1 MIGCAFLLFTLF
13 LWLFGVLLKW
23 AFESKFAKQNAS
35 EFKGENSGKNEVK
48 NKELSAK
55 KNAPKFLALKY
66 ALTLFFT
73 ALCLVPVY
81 KGFCLATLMY
91 SFFDA
96 PSVLCVLLA
105 GFFVCKVFLKDFANF
120 ELNLSIKA
128 DFFALLFVYGLVI
141 FLGNLDLMPYDF
153 YVPNAFAQAYLRDL
167 LLYELSKCTLVFAL
181 LLALY
186 IVNKPCALLGLLAL
200 MPFAFIAEQSFL
212 TALICVY
219 LWAFSLAILL
229 WQGAKFIKGK
239 LCKNPLKA

>member
-1 MIGCAFLLFTLF
+1 MIGCVFLLFTLF
-13 LWLFGVLLKW
+13 LWLFDLLLKW

-55 KNAPKFLALKY
+55 NAPKFLALKY
-66 ALTLFFT
+66 ALTLFFS

-128 DFFALLFVYGLVI
+128 DSFALLFVYGLVI

-167 LLYELSKCTLVFAL
+167 LLYELSKCALVFAL

-186 IVNKPCALLGLLAL
+186 LVNKFCALLALLAL

-229 WQGAKFIKGK
+229 WQGVKFIKGK

>member
-1 MIGCAFLLFTLF
+1 MIGCAFLLFALF
-13 LWLFGVLLKW
+13 LWLFDLLLKW

-35 EFKGENSGKNEVK
+35 EFKGENLGKNEIK
-48 NKELSAK
+48 GKELSA

-66 ALTLFFT
+66 ALTLFFS
-73 ALCLVPVY
+73 ALCLVPY

-105 GFFVCKVFLKDFANF
+105 GFFVCKAFLKDFANF

-128 DFFALLFVYGLVI
+128 DSFALLFVYGLVI

-167 LLYELSKCTLVFAL
+167 LLYELSKCALVFTL

-186 IVNKPCALLGLLAL
+186 IVNKFCALLALLAL

-229 WQGAKFIKGK
+229 WQGVKFIKGK

>member
-1 MIGCAFLLFTLF
+1 MIGCVFLLFALF

-23 AFESKFAKQNAS
+23 AFESKFIKQNS
-35 EFKGENSGKNEVK
+35 GEFKGENLGKNEIK
-48 NKELSAK
+48 SKELSA

-66 ALTLFFT
+66 ALTLFFS
-73 ALCLVPVY
+73 AFCLVPVY

-128 DFFALLFVYGLVI
+128 DSFALLFVYGLVI

-153 YVPNAFAQAYLRDL
+153 YVPNAFAQVYLSDL
-167 LLYELSKCTLVFAL
+167 FLYELSKCALVFAL

-186 IVNKPCALLGLLAL
+186 IVNKFCALLALFAL
-200 MPFAFIAEQSFL
+200 MPFAFIAEQNFL

-229 WQGAKFIKGK
+229 WQGVKFIKGK

>member
-1 MIGCAFLLFTLF
+1 MIGCVFLLFTLF
-13 LWLFGVLLKW
+13 LWLFDLLLKW
-23 AFESKFAKQNAS
+23 AFESKFAKQNS
-35 EFKGENSGKNEVK
+35 GEFKGENSGKNEVK
-48 NKELSAK
+48 IQKLSA

-66 ALTLFFT
+66 ALTLFFS

-105 GFFVCKVFLKDFANF
+105 GFFVCKAFLKDFANF

-128 DFFALLFVYGLVI
+128 DSFALLFVYGLVI

-153 YVPNAFAQAYLRDL
+153 YVSNAFAQKYLSDL
-167 LLYELSKCTLVFAL
+167 FLYELSKCALVFAL

-186 IVNKPCALLGLLAL
+186 IVNKFCALLALFAL

-229 WQGAKFIKGK
+229 WQGVKFIKGK

>member
-1 MIGCAFLLFTLF
+1 MIGCAFLLFASF
-13 LWLFGVLLKW
+13 LWLFDLLLKW

-35 EFKGENSGKNEVK
+35 EFKGENLGKNEVK
-48 NKELSAK
+48 NKELSA

-66 ALTLFFT
+66 ALTLFFS

-120 ELNLSIKA
+120 ELSLSIKA
-128 DFFALLFVYGLVI
+128 DSFALLFVYGLVI

-167 LLYELSKCTLVFAL
+167 LLYELSKCALVFAL

-186 IVNKPCALLGLLAL
+186 IVNKFCALLALFAL

-229 WQGAKFIKGK
+229 WQGVKFIKGK

>member
-1 MIGCAFLLFTLF
+1 MIGCVFLLFTLF
-13 LWLFGVLLKW
+13 LWLFDLLLKW

-48 NKELSAK
+48 NKKLSA

-73 ALCLVPVY
+73 AFCLVPAY

-128 DFFALLFVYGLVI
+128 DSFALLFVYGLVI

-153 YVPNAFAQAYLRDL
+153 YAPNAFAQAYLMDL
-167 LLYELSKCTLVFAL
+167 LLYELSKCALVFAL

-200 MPFAFIAEQSFL
+200 MPFAFIAEQNFL

-229 WQGAKFIKGK
+229 WQGVKFIKGK
-239 LCKNPLKA
+239 LCKNPLKE

>member
-1 MIGCAFLLFTLF
+1 MIGCAFLLFVSF

-23 AFESKFAKQNAS
+23 AFESKFAKQNS
-35 EFKGENSGKNEVK
+35 GEFKGENLGKNEIK
-48 NKELSAK
+48 SKELSA

-73 ALCLVPVY
+73 AFCLVPVY

-128 DFFALLFVYGLVI
+128 DSFALLFVYGLVI

-167 LLYELSKCTLVFAL
+167 LLYELSKCALVFAL

-186 IVNKPCALLGLLAL
+186 IVNKFCALLALLAL

-229 WQGAKFIKGK
+229 WQSVKFIKGK

>member
-13 LWLFGVLLKW
+13 LWLFDLLLKW
-23 AFESKFAKQNAS
+23 AFESKFAKQNS
-35 EFKGENSGKNEVK
+35 GEFKGENLGKNEIK
-48 NKELSAK
+48 SKELSAK
-55 KNAPKFLALKY
+55 NVPKFLALKY

-73 ALCLVPVY
+73 AFCLAPVY

-128 DFFALLFVYGLVI
+128 DSFALLFVYGLVI

-167 LLYELSKCTLVFAL
+167 FLYELSKCALVFAL

-186 IVNKPCALLGLLAL
+186 IVNKFCALLALFAL

-229 WQGAKFIKGK
+229 WQGVKFIKGK

>member
-1 MIGCAFLLFTLF
+1 MTGKRNAVTFSFKVQVCFLL
-13 LWLFGVLLKW
+13 VI
-23 AFESKFAKQNAS
+23 
-35 EFKGENSGKNEVK
+35 
-48 NKELSAK
+48 
-55 KNAPKFLALKY
+55 AL
-66 ALTLFFT
+66 
-73 ALCLVPVY
+73 
-81 KGFCLATLMY
+81 
-91 SFFDA
+91 
-96 PSVLCVLLA
+96 LLA
-105 GFFVCKVFLKDFANF
+105 GFFVCKAFLRDFANF

-128 DFFALLFVYGLVI
+128 DSFVLLFVYGLVI

-167 LLYELSKCTLVFAL
+167 LLYELSKCALVFAL

-186 IVNKPCALLGLLAL
+186 LVNKFCALLAL

-229 WQGAKFIKGK
+229 WQGVKFIKGK

>member
-1 MIGCAFLLFTLF
+1 MIGCVFLLFTLF
-13 LWLFGVLLKW
+13 LWLFDLLLKW

-55 KNAPKFLALKY
+55 NAPKFLALKY
-66 ALTLFFT
+66 ALTLFFS

-128 DFFALLFVYGLVI
+128 DSFALLFVYGLVI

-153 YVPNAFAQAYLRDL
+153 YVPNALTQAYLRDL
-167 LLYELSKCTLVFAL
+167 FLYELSKCALVFAL

-186 IVNKPCALLGLLAL
+186 LVNKFCALLALLAL

-229 WQGAKFIKGK
+229 WQGVKFIKGK

>member
-1 MIGCAFLLFTLF
+1 MIGCAFLLFASF
-13 LWLFGVLLKW
+13 LWLFDLLLKW
-23 AFESKFAKQNAS
+23 AFESKFTKQNS
-35 EFKGENSGKNEVK
+35 GEFKGENLGKNEIK
-48 NKELSAK
+48 NKELSA

-66 ALTLFFT
+66 TLTLFFT
-73 ALCLVPVY
+73 AFCLVPVY

-105 GFFVCKVFLKDFANF
+105 GFFVCKAFLKDFANF

-128 DFFALLFVYGLVI
+128 DSFALLFVYGLVI

-153 YVPNAFAQAYLRDL
+153 YVPNALTQAYLRDL
-167 LLYELSKCTLVFAL
+167 LLYELSKCALVFAL

-186 IVNKPCALLGLLAL
+186 IVNKFCALLALLAL
-200 MPFAFIAEQSFL
+200 MPFAFMAEQSFL

-229 WQGAKFIKGK
+229 WQGVKFIKGK

>member
-13 LWLFGVLLKW
+13 LWFFDLLLKW
-23 AFESKFAKQNAS
+23 AFESKFAKQNSS
-35 EFKGENSGKNEVK
+35 EFKGENLSKNEVK
-48 NKELSAK
+48 NKELSA

-66 ALTLFFT
+66 ALTLFFS

-128 DFFALLFVYGLVI
+128 DSFALLFVYGLVI

-153 YVPNAFAQAYLRDL
+153 YVPNALTQAYLRDL
-167 LLYELSKCTLVFAL
+167 LLYELSKCALVFAL

-186 IVNKPCALLGLLAL
+186 IVNKFCALLALFVL

-212 TALICVY
+212 TTLICVY

-229 WQGAKFIKGK
+229 WQGVKFIKGK

>member
-1 MIGCAFLLFTLF
+1 MIGCVFLLFTLF
-13 LWLFGVLLKW
+13 LWLFDLLLKW
-23 AFESKFAKQNAS
+23 AFEGKFAKQNSS
-35 EFKGENSGKNEVK
+35 EFKGENLSKNEIK
-48 NKELSAK
+48 GKELSA

-128 DFFALLFVYGLVI
+128 DSFVLLFVYGLVI

-153 YVPNAFAQAYLRDL
+153 YVPNALTQAYLRDL
-167 LLYELSKCTLVFAL
+167 FLYELSKCALVFAL

-186 IVNKPCALLGLLAL
+186 IVNKFCALLALFAL

-229 WQGAKFIKGK
+229 WQGVKFIKGK

>member
-1 MIGCAFLLFTLF
+1 MIGCVFLLFTLF
-13 LWLFGVLLKW
+13 LWFFGVLLKW
-23 AFESKFAKQNAS
+23 AFESKFTKQNAG
-35 EFKGENSGKNEVK
+35 EFKGENLSKNEIK
-48 NKELSAK
+48 SKELSA

-66 ALTLFFT
+66 ALTLFFS
-73 ALCLVPVY
+73 AFCLVPVY

-128 DFFALLFVYGLVI
+128 DSFVLLFVYGLVI

-153 YVPNAFAQAYLRDL
+153 YVPNAFTQAYLRDL
-167 LLYELSKCTLVFAL
+167 FLYELSKCALVFAL

-186 IVNKPCALLGLLAL
+186 IVNKFCALLALLAL
-200 MPFAFIAEQSFL
+200 MPFAFMAEQSFL

>member
-1 MIGCAFLLFTLF
+1 MIGCVFLLFTLF
-13 LWLFGVLLKW
+13 LWLFDLLLKW

-35 EFKGENSGKNEVK
+35 EFKGENLSKNEIK
-48 NKELSAK
+48 NKELSA

-66 ALTLFFT
+66 ALTLFFS
-73 ALCLVPVY
+73 AFCLVPVY

-128 DFFALLFVYGLVI
+128 DSFALLFVYGLVI

-153 YVPNAFAQAYLRDL
+153 YAPNAFAQAYLSDL
-167 LLYELSKCTLVFAL
+167 LLYELSKCALVFAL

-186 IVNKPCALLGLLAL
+186 IVNKFCALLGLLAL
-200 MPFAFIAEQSFL
+200 MPFAFNAEQSFL

>member
-1 MIGCAFLLFTLF
+1 MIGCVFLLFASF
-13 LWLFGVLLKW
+13 LWLFDLLLKW
-23 AFESKFAKQNAS
+23 AFEIKFAKQNSS
-35 EFKGENSGKNEVK
+35 EFRGENLGKNEVK

-55 KNAPKFLALKY
+55 NTPKFLSLKY
-66 ALTLFFT
+66 ALTLFFS
-73 ALCLVPVY
+73 AFCLVPMY

-105 GFFVCKVFLKDFANF
+105 GFFVCKAFLKDFAKF
-120 ELNLSIKA
+120 ELNLSIRA
-128 DFFALLFVYGLVI
+128 DSFALLFVYGLVI

-167 LLYELSKCTLVFAL
+167 LLYELSKCALVFAL

-186 IVNKPCALLGLLAL
+186 IVNKFCALLALFAL

-229 WQGAKFIKGK
+229 WQGVKFIKGK

>member
-1 MIGCAFLLFTLF
+1 MIGCAFLLFAIF

-23 AFESKFAKQNAS
+23 AFESKFIKQNS
-35 EFKGENSGKNEVK
+35 GEFKGENLGKNEVK
-48 NKELSAK
+48 IQKLSAK
-55 KNAPKFLALKY
+55 NAQFLALKY

-73 ALCLVPVY
+73 ALCLVPFY

-105 GFFVCKVFLKDFANF
+105 GFFVCKTLLKDFTNF
-120 ELNLSIKA
+120 ELNLSIKPIS
-128 DFFALLFVYGLVI
+128 FVLLFVYGLVI
-141 FLGNLDLMPYDF
+141 FLGNLDLMPCDF
-153 YVPNAFAQAYLRDL
+153 YVPNALTQVNLSDL
-167 LLYELSKCTLVFAL
+167 LLYELGKCALVFAL

-186 IVNKPCALLGLLAL
+186 IANKPCALLGLLAL
-200 MPFAFIAEQSFL
+200 IPFALNAEQNFL
-212 TALICVY
+212 TAFICVY

-229 WQGAKFIKGK
+229 WQGVKFIKGK

>member
-1 MIGCAFLLFTLF
+1 MIGCVFLLFTLF
-13 LWLFGVLLKW
+13 LWLCDLLLKW

-55 KNAPKFLALKY
+55 NAPKFLALKY
-66 ALTLFFT
+66 TLTLFFS

-120 ELNLSIKA
+120 ELNLSIKV
-128 DFFALLFVYGLVI
+128 DSFALLFVYGLVI

-153 YVPNAFAQAYLRDL
+153 YVPNALTQVYISDL
-167 LLYELSKCTLVFAL
+167 FLYELSKCALVFAL

-186 IVNKPCALLGLLAL
+186 IVNKPCALLALFAL

-229 WQGAKFIKGK
+229 WQGVKFIKGK

>member
-1 MIGCAFLLFTLF
+1 MIGCVFLLFTLF
-13 LWLFGVLLKW
+13 LWFFDLLLKW
-23 AFESKFAKQNAS
+23 AFESKFVKQNAS
-35 EFKGENSGKNEVK
+35 EFKGENLSKNEVK

-55 KNAPKFLALKY
+55 NAPKFLALKC
-66 ALTLFFT
+66 ALTLFFS
-73 ALCLVPVY
+73 AFCLVPVY

-105 GFFVCKVFLKDFANF
+105 GFFVCKVFLKDFAKF

-128 DFFALLFVYGLVI
+128 DSFVLLFVYGLVI

-186 IVNKPCALLGLLAL
+186 IVNKFCALLALFAL

-229 WQGAKFIKGK
+229 WQGVKFIKGK

>member
-1 MIGCAFLLFTLF
+1 MIGCVFLLFTLF
-13 LWLFGVLLKW
+13 LWLFDLLLKW
-23 AFESKFAKQNAS
+23 AFESKFAKQNS
-35 EFKGENSGKNEVK
+35 GEFKGENLGKNEVK
-48 NKELSAK
+48 NKELSA

-73 ALCLVPVY
+73 AFCLVPVY

-128 DFFALLFVYGLVI
+128 DSFALLFVYGLVI

-153 YVPNAFAQAYLRDL
+153 YVPNALTQAYLRDL
-167 LLYELSKCTLVFAL
+167 FLYELSKCALVFAL

-186 IVNKPCALLGLLAL
+186 IVNKFCALLALFAL
-200 MPFAFIAEQSFL
+200 MSFAFIAEQSFL

-229 WQGAKFIKGK
+229 WQGVKFIKGK

>member
-13 LWLFGVLLKW
+13 LWLFDLLLKW
-23 AFESKFAKQNAS
+23 AFESKFTKQNAS
-35 EFKGENSGKNEVK
+35 EFRGENLSKNEVK
-48 NKELSAK
+48 NKELSA

-73 ALCLVPVY
+73 AFCLVPVY

-105 GFFVCKVFLKDFANF
+105 CFFVCKVFLKDCANF

-128 DFFALLFVYGLVI
+128 DSFVLLFVYGLVI

-153 YVPNAFAQAYLRDL
+153 YVPNALTQAYLRDL
-167 LLYELSKCTLVFAL
+167 FLYELSKCALVFAL

-212 TALICVY
+212 TALICAY
-219 LWAFSLAILL
+219 LWAFSFAILL
-229 WQGAKFIKGK
+229 WQGVKFIKGK

>member
-1 MIGCAFLLFTLF
+1 MIGCAFLLFASF
-13 LWLFGVLLKW
+13 LWLFDLLLKW
-23 AFESKFAKQNAS
+23 AFESKFTKQNAS
-35 EFKGENSGKNEVK
+35 KFKGENLGKNEIK
-48 NKELSAK
+48 SKELSA

-66 ALTLFFT
+66 ALTLFFS

-128 DFFALLFVYGLVI
+128 DSFVLLFVYGLVI

-153 YVPNAFAQAYLRDL
+153 YVPNALTQVYISDL
-167 LLYELSKCTLVFAL
+167 FLYELSKCALVFAL

-186 IVNKPCALLGLLAL
+186 IVNKPCALLALFAL

-229 WQGAKFIKGK
+229 WQGVKFIKGK

>member
-13 LWLFGVLLKW
+13 LWLFDLLLKW
-23 AFESKFAKQNAS
+23 AFESKFTKQNSS
-35 EFKGENSGKNEVK
+35 EFKGENLSKNEVK
-48 NKELSAK
+48 NKESSAK
-55 KNAPKFLALKY
+55 NVLKFLALKY

-73 ALCLVPVY
+73 AFCLAPLY
-81 KGFCLATLMY
+81 KGFCLATLIY

-105 GFFVCKVFLKDFANF
+105 GFFVCKAFLKDFANF
-120 ELNLSIKA
+120 ELNLSIKT
-128 DFFALLFVYGLVI
+128 DSFTLLFVYGLVI

-167 LLYELSKCTLVFAL
+167 LLYELSKCALVFAL

-229 WQGAKFIKGK
+229 WQGVKFIKGK

>member
-1 MIGCAFLLFTLF
+1 MIGCVFLLFTLF
-13 LWLFGVLLKW
+13 LWLFDLLLKW

-55 KNAPKFLALKY
+55 NAPKFLALKY
-66 ALTLFFT
+66 ALTLFFS

-128 DFFALLFVYGLVI
+128 DSFALLFVYGLVI

-153 YVPNAFAQAYLRDL
+153 YVPNALTQAYLRDL
-167 LLYELSKCTLVFAL
+167 LLYELSKCALVFAL

-186 IVNKPCALLGLLAL
+186 IVNKFCALLALFAL
-200 MPFAFIAEQSFL
+200 MPFAFMAEQSFL

-229 WQGAKFIKGK
+229 WQGVKFIKGK

>member
-1 MIGCAFLLFTLF
+1 MIGCAFLLFVSF

-23 AFESKFAKQNAS
+23 AFESKFAKQNS
-35 EFKGENSGKNEVK
+35 GEFKGENLGKNEIK
-48 NKELSAK
+48 SKELSA

-73 ALCLVPVY
+73 AFCLVPVY

-128 DFFALLFVYGLVI
+128 DSFALLFVYGLVI

-167 LLYELSKCTLVFAL
+167 LLYELSKCALVFAL

-186 IVNKPCALLGLLAL
+186 IVNKFCALLAL
-200 MPFAFIAEQSFL
+200 FALIPFAFIAEQSFL

-229 WQGAKFIKGK
+229 WQGVKFIKGK

>member
-1 MIGCAFLLFTLF
+1 MIGCAFLLFASF
-13 LWLFGVLLKW
+13 LWLFDLLLKW

-35 EFKGENSGKNEVK
+35 EFKGENLGKNEVK
-48 NKELSAK
+48 NKELSA

-66 ALTLFFT
+66 ALTLFFS

-120 ELNLSIKA
+120 ELSLSIKA
-128 DFFALLFVYGLVI
+128 DSFVLLFVYGLVI

-153 YVPNAFAQAYLRDL
+153 YVPNALTQAYLRDL
-167 LLYELSKCTLVFAL
+167 FLYELSKCALVFAL

-212 TALICVY
+212 TALICAY
-219 LWAFSLAILL
+219 LWAFSFAILL
-229 WQGAKFIKGK
+229 WQGVKFIKGK

>member
-13 LWLFGVLLKW
+13 LWLFDLLLKW
-23 AFESKFAKQNAS
+23 AFESKFAKQNS
-35 EFKGENSGKNEVK
+35 GEFKGENLSKNEVK
-48 NKELSAK
+48 NKELSA

-66 ALTLFFT
+66 ALTLFFS

-128 DFFALLFVYGLVI
+128 DSFVLLFVYGLVI

-167 LLYELSKCTLVFAL
+167 LLYELSKCALVFAL

-219 LWAFSLAILL
+219 LWAFSLAFLL
-229 WQGAKFIKGK
+229 WQGVKFIKGK

>member
-1 MIGCAFLLFTLF
+1 MIGCAFLLFVSF

-23 AFESKFAKQNAS
+23 AFESKFTKQ
-35 EFKGENSGKNEVK
+35 NSGKNEVK
-48 NKELSAK
+48 IQKLSAK
-55 KNAPKFLALKY
+55 NAQFLALKY

-73 ALCLVPVY
+73 AFCLVPFY
-81 KGFCLATLMY
+81 KGFCLATLIY

-105 GFFVCKVFLKDFANF
+105 GFFVCKTLLKDFANF
-120 ELNLSIKA
+120 ELNLSIKPIS
-128 DFFALLFVYGLVI
+128 FVLLFVYGLVI

-153 YVPNAFAQAYLRDL
+153 YVPNALTQVHLSDL
-167 LLYELSKCTLVFAL
+167 LLYELSKCALIFAL

-186 IVNKPCALLGLLAL
+186 IANKPCALLGLLAL
-200 MPFAFIAEQSFL
+200 IPFALNAEQNFL
-212 TALICVY
+212 TAFICVY

-229 WQGAKFIKGK
+229 WQGVKFIKGK

>member
-13 LWLFGVLLKW
+13 LWLFDLLLKW

-35 EFKGENSGKNEVK
+35 EFKGENSGKNEIK
-48 NKELSAK
+48 GKELSA

-128 DFFALLFVYGLVI
+128 DSFVLLFVYGLVI

-153 YVPNAFAQAYLRDL
+153 YVPNALTQAYLRDL
-167 LLYELSKCTLVFAL
+167 LLYELSKCALVFAL

-200 MPFAFIAEQSFL
+200 MPFALNAEQSFL

-229 WQGAKFIKGK
+229 WQGVKFIKGK

>member
-35 EFKGENSGKNEVK
+35 EFKGENLGKNEVK
-48 NKELSAK
+48 NKELSA

-105 GFFVCKVFLKDFANF
+105 DFFVCKVFLKDFANF

-128 DFFALLFVYGLVI
+128 DSFVLLFVYGLVI

-153 YVPNAFAQAYLRDL
+153 YVPNALTQAYLRDL
-167 LLYELSKCTLVFAL
+167 FLYELSKCALVFAL

-186 IVNKPCALLGLLAL
+186 IVNKFCALLGLLAL
-200 MPFAFIAEQSFL
+200 MPFAFNAEQSFL

>member
-1 MIGCAFLLFTLF
+1 MIGCVFLLFTLF
-13 LWLFGVLLKW
+13 LWLFDLLLKW
-23 AFESKFAKQNAS
+23 AFESKFTKQNSS
-35 EFKGENSGKNEVK
+35 EFKGENLSKNEIK
-48 NKELSAK
+48 GKELSA

-66 ALTLFFT
+66 ALTLFFS

-128 DFFALLFVYGLVI
+128 DSFALLFVYGLVI

-167 LLYELSKCTLVFAL
+167 LLYELSKCALVFAL

-186 IVNKPCALLGLLAL
+186 IVNKFCALLALFAL

-219 LWAFSLAILL
+219 LWAFSLTILL
-229 WQGAKFIKGK
+229 WQGVKFIKGK